1 MARAIQGVRNIQ
13 QVMIDTQRNTKQ
25 NCNFYRKE
33 LMIMQNLDMSNSSSF
48 KVDELIR
55 KMEFYAYLID
65 LYTMESLEEWLYL
78 PDKKIKLKSI
88 SDLMYYEKLYGQT
101 IYEEKE
107 YEEDKQK

>member
-1 MARAIQGVRNIQ
+1 
-13 QVMIDTQRNTKQ
+13 
-25 NCNFYRKE
+25 
-33 LMIMQNLDMSNSSSF
+33 MQNLDMSNSSSHQ
-48 KVDELIR
+48 VEELVR

>member
-1 MARAIQGVRNIQ
+1 
-13 QVMIDTQRNTKQ
+13 
-25 NCNFYRKE
+25 
-33 LMIMQNLDMSNSSSF
+33 MQNLDMSNSSSF